1 MLSTTDAIVLSL
13 QPHSDKAHLL
23 HAYTRTGGRINYM
36 VYGLGRKNP
45 RGIYTPLSLIQITAD
60 HDSLKPP
67 TIKEA
72 TLLSSNRLRGLTSN
86 SASGLTSNI
95 YKQTV
100 SLFIAEVLFHVLR
113 HPMTDEPMFD
123 FLAQSIEE
131 LDTTDTPQNFHLRFL
146 VGLAAKL
153 GFALPEDHPLT
164 LSSSHPL
171 TLSSSHPLILSSS
184 HPLPHSLTN
193 PLTRKERQQALRALC
208 DYFAEHVETW
218 QAPKSLDI
226 LMEVFD

>member
-72 TLLSSNRLRGLTSN
+72 TLLSSNSV
-86 SASGLTSNI
+86 SGLTSNI

-131 LDTTDTPQNFHLRFL
+131 LDTTDTPQNFHIHFL

-164 LSSSHPL
+164 H
-171 TLSSSHPLILSSS
+171 SSSHPLILSSS
-184 HPLPHSLTN
+184 HPLTHSLTN

-218 QAPKSLDI
+218 QSPKSLDI